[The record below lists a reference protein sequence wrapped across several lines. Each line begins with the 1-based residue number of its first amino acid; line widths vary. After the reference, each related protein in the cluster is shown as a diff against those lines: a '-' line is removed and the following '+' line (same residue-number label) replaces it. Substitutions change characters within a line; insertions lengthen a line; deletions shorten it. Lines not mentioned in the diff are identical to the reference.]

1 MTKISCLQSGQPLP
15 EESDGFDSPGGIEVT
30 YSLHRLLHFD
40 CEGKNPRYAYP
51 QLVKRY
57 AKLGVHRYNL
67 LEGKNLKLCNL
78 KSFNM
83 RINCGA
89 SSYYIT
95 LDARSEGFNKKFP
108 FQVLV
113 NERMIGCLDLAVA
126 IARPRVW
133 PRPYL
138 RRHCVPKLDI
148 EFIPLPDW
156 PPEIAFSDAKR
167 FYMVNESELQNNG
180 WISLYLELALVS
192 HVRDLTDHYL
202 SQLEIVQVAV
212 ETVDDV
218 KPPTLDSKKVVIYIA
233 YKDFAKAETGEPCDS
248 KAIVRRVFN
257 ESTGDFKFVGKYWSE
272 EKKATASVVQVTQ
285 KGSMHL
291 SDGGKTEK
299 RCKKKKKRLGVH
311 RLWRFSDPRC
321 HQAYKSRAS
330 SPRPPQ

>member
-1 MTKISCLQSGQPLP
+1 MSCLQSGRPPP
-15 EESDGFDSPGGIEVT
+15 EESDGFDYPGGIPVT
-30 YSLHRLLHFD
+30 YTHHRLMHFD
-40 CEGKNPRYAYP
+40 CEGKYPHYAYP
-51 QLVKRY
+51 QLVKLY

-67 LEGKNLKLCNL
+67 LEGKNLKFCRL

-95 LDARSEGFNKKFP
+95 LDARSGFQKFP

-113 NERMIGCLDLAVA
+113 NERRIGCLDLAVS
-126 IARPRVW
+126 IARPRVS

-138 RRHCVPKLDI
+138 RRHCEPMRLDTVI
-148 EFIPLPDW
+148 NPLPDW
-156 PPEIAFSDAKR
+156 PLAFSDAKR

-202 SQLEIVQVAV
+202 AQLEIVQVAV
-212 ETVDDV
+212 ETLDDV
-218 KPPTLDSKKVVIYIA
+218 KPPTLDSKDVVIYIA
-233 YKDFAKAETGEPCDS
+233 YRDFAKAETGEPCDS

-257 ESTGDFKFVGKYWSE
+257 ESTGGLKFMGKYWSE
-272 EKKATASVVQVTQ
+272 EKKTLSTETETASGVEVTE

-291 SDGGKTEK
+291 SDGRKTEK

-311 RLWRFSDPRC
+311 RLWRLSDPMC
-321 HQAYKSRAS
+321 HQAFKSRAS
-330 SPRPPQ
+330 APRRQ